1 MTDIRDIT
9 GGTLV
14 LPGEG
19 TPIRMGA
26 LPVDL
31 LVPAAFSGGTY
42 ELHEQP
48 VPPGVLVV
56 PHTHAH
62 QDQVSIVT
70 AGTLGVLVGDEEFIA
85 PVGSCVLRPRGVV
98 HALWNASTEPAR
110 MIEVS
115 SPGHTGSLTVRTW
128 FPGWRNATACP
139 PVAGGGRNSHQI
151 SLPADTIPV
160 SLLKLGPAEPARSA
174 VRR

>member
-1 MTDIRDIT
+1 MTDIRDVT
-9 GGTLV
+9 RGTLV
-14 LPGEG
+14 RPGEG
-19 TPIRMGA
+19 APIRMGA

-31 LVPAAFSGGTY
+31 LVPSAFSGGTY

-56 PHTHAH
+56 PHTHAR
-62 QDQVSIVT
+62 QDQISVVT

-115 SPGHTGSLTVRTW
+115 SPGAEIEQFFRQFTNLT
-128 FPGWRNATACP
+128 
-139 PVAGGGRNSHQI
+139 VAGGATSSAIAELARPYGITYR
-151 SLPADTIPV
+151 LDLVPALEERHGV
-160 SLLKLGPAEPARSA
+160 SAGGGWWQE
-174 VRR
+174 